1 MSTETARL
9 EPLGLGQLFDRS
21 LKLYRRHLRL
31 IVALSGLAFAAT
43 FIVTTPQMNVANVVF
58 GDLMQGAEMN
68 QFQGATSLEA
78 VGKLILLI
86 LSVTIM
92 GTLAEGL
99 VVQAAGEL
107 YLGRPVGLR
116 DSLQKFLP
124 KIPKLVLTRLL
135 ALVVYGIVTAVGLV
149 AMVAALYL
157 LSGYLIDAGATDPQA
172 YIISGLVVSLLV
184 MLPLLGLILWL
195 FLCWVLLPEVVVL
208 EGTGYVA
215 ALLRS
220 ARMVRLRDPRTRPSR
235 HMTRAA
241 ILFLALTA
249 IYGSVHSVLVTLL
262 YGVGF
267 LYGSGSGGW
276 RSVVQ
281 GPTYLPSYVFAP
293 FMLLINGCDAILQ
306 PLVWLAMLALY
317 FDIRVRHEGYD
328 LERIADRL
336 ASARAT
342 SAS

>member
-1 MSTETARL
+1 
-9 EPLGLGQLFDRS
+9 
-21 LKLYRRHLRL
+21 
-31 IVALSGLAFAAT
+31 VALSGLAFAVT
-43 FIVTTPQMNVANVVF
+43 FIVVTPQMKILNTAF
-58 GDLMQGAEMN
+58 GDLMQGAGRD
-68 QFQGATSLEA
+68 QFPGQVSPESI
-78 VGKLILLI
+78 GKLILLFI
-86 LSVTIM
+86 SATVM

-99 VVQAAGEL
+99 VVQAAGDL
-107 YLGRPVGLR
+107 YLGRRAGFR

-135 ALVVYGIVTAVGLV
+135 ALVVYGIIAAAGL
-149 AMVAALYL
+149 AASAAALYL
-157 LSGYLIDAGATDPQA
+157 LGTYLVDTGATIPQA
-172 YIISGLVVSLLV
+172 EVISVLAVLMLVLLPV
-184 MLPLLGLILWL
+184 LGLILWL

-208 EGTGYVA
+208 EGRGYIS

-220 ARMVRLRDPRTRPSR
+220 ARIIRLRDPRTRPSR

-267 LYGSGSGGW
+267 LYSSGSGGW
-276 RSVVQ
+276 QSVVL
-281 GPTYLPSYVFAP
+281 GPTYLPSYLSVP
-293 FMLLINGCDAILQ
+293 FVLLINGCDAVLQ

-336 ASARAT
+336 ADAGAEP
-342 SAS
+342 AS